1 MGGTV
6 EHRFDETEDGLAH
19 GRILRLEVPH
29 LLEYEWRFPGEPDSA
44 VCFELR
50 AEGDRTVITLTH
62 RMLGVGH
69 AAGYGAGWHAHLD
82 RARGG
87 VTGGS
92 LSWDERFGELIGGY
106 QTRFTPPSP
115 ATTSTGTP
123 GCRRRLPRG
132 DDHHRADRRRRAPRP
147 TIAPTAMMTS
157 GSERTIAAGP
167 VPSRSDSARTL
178 DDELD
183 PRPDG
188 MISTRPVTDSPNWG

>member
-1 MGGTV
+1 MSEFGTIVERDLQHATIKFERSLEADIAKTWRWLTEPDRLERWMAPTQIDVRVGGTV
-6 EHRFDETEDGLAH
+6 EHRFDETDDGLAR
-19 GRILRLEVPH
+19 GRILRVDVPH

-82 RARGG
+82 VLEAAMVGG
-87 VTGGS
+87 A
-92 LSWDERFGELIGGY
+92 LSWDECFGEIIGDY

-123 GCRRRLPRG
+123 
-132 DDHHRADRRRRAPRP
+132 DADG
-147 TIAPTAMMTS
+147 TS
-157 GSERTIAAGP
+157 SAATTTGQTEP
-167 VPSRSDSARTL
+167 
-178 DDELD
+178 
-183 PRPDG
+183 
-188 MISTRPVTDSPNWG
+188 